1 MKKKR
6 DRGRDRDRAS
16 EARQSACLARKGTER
31 GGGGKGRD
39 DRVGGEERI
48 EQSTYGVAA

>member
-31 GGGGKGRD
+31 WEGKGRD